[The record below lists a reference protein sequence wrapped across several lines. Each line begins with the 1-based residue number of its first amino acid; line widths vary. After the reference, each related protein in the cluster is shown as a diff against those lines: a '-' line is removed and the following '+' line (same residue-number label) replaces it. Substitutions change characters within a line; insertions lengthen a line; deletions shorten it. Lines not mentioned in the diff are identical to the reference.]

1 MALFKKKCTYCG
13 SKINKGEEIWEEVK
27 IPEFTQICLQP
38 FCSEEH
44 AELFKKNIKGTKRTS
59 YCPRC
64 GM

>member
-1 MALFKKKCTYCG
+1 MALFKKKCTYCKE
-13 SKINKGEEIWEEVK
+13 KINKGEVVWREVK
-27 IPEFTQICLQP
+27 IPEFRETRLQP

-44 AELFKKNIKGTKRTS
+44 AELYKKNVKGTKRTN